1 MSMATYHTVIGRVVG
16 YTKHDANDVYIEE
29 GCEIV
34 LYRTYDDVDNLFFH
48 GIRAIQNLDIVLAI
62 KSEAHIFRHLR
73 LPGSII
79 NPTEILLKLY
89 DTPQYHPRHGH
100 YVAWQPKVP
109 IITWIDTVKSFGGS
123 FSGSFSTHTIINPN
137 PSP

>member
-1 MSMATYHTVIGRVVG
+1 MATYHNVIGKVVVN
-16 YTKHDANDVYIEE
+16 TKHDAHEVYIEE

-34 LYRTYDDVDNLFFH
+34 LYRTYADVDNLFFH
-48 GIRAIQNLDIVLAI
+48 GISATHNLDTVMAV
-62 KSEAHIFRHLR
+62 KSEAHTFRQLR

-79 NPTEILLKLY
+79 NPVEILLKLY
-89 DTPQYHPRHGH
+89 DTPQYHPQHGQ

-109 IITWIDTVKSFGGS
+109 IVTWIDTLKSFNGS
-123 FSGSFSTHTIINPN
+123 FGSHYIFNPN